1 MKIEVATG
9 EILDKLSIL
18 ELKLFFIKDDIK
30 KSNIQKEHATLQAAA
45 DTLEVY
51 PHQLYDKLCDINTA
65 LWHIEDNIRIK
76 ERNGEFDDEFIELAR
91 SVYKTND
98 RRAAIK
104 KEINIA
110 TGSLLVEEKQYE
122 EN

>member
-1 MKIEVATG
+1 MR
-9 EILDKLSIL
+9 
-18 ELKLFFIKDDIK
+18 
-30 KSNIQKEHATLQAAA
+30 
-45 DTLEVY
+45 
-51 PHQLYDKLCDINTA
+51 DINTA
-65 LWHIEDNIRIK
+65 LWHIEDNIRVK
-76 ERNGEFDDEFIELAR
+76 ERSGKFDDEFIELAR

>member
-18 ELKLFFIKDDIK
+18 ELKLFFIEDSIK
-30 KSNIQKEHATLQAAA
+30 KANIQKEYATLRAAA
-45 DTLEVY
+45 DTFEIY
-51 PHQLYDKLCDINTA
+51 PHQLYDKLRDINTA